1 MAVSDS
7 YRFWACNFMKQKT
20 ATKMFSCQFYK
31 ILKKIFSQNT
41 CGWLLLVFICE
52 FWEVFQNI
60 SFIPVGNCLF
70 HEQVAEFQPAV
81 TVKNYFIGDFQA
93 FYIRM
98 RSNYSKAFIYL
109 K

>member
-7 YRFWACNFMKQKT
+7 YRFWACNFMK
-20 ATKMFSCQFYK
+20 
-31 ILKKIFSQNT
+31 
-41 CGWLLLVFICE
+41 
-52 FWEVFQNI
+52 QNI